1 LLLVKPSATAL
12 QNVTSERG
20 FAHAKR
26 NNNNFSPLKTYQNL
40 FMENLH
46 QLLIERHSIRRYT
59 DRKVSAEDV
68 KTILQAALLAP
79 TSKSARPWQF
89 VVVEDKEKLNTLAG
103 CKPIA
108 AHAIRGAAF
117 AVVVMADPG
126 KSDMFIEDCAIAAQ
140 FMQLQAADLGI
151 GSCWIQVRNRF
162 NADGEPSETL
172 VQQTLGIPE
181 YLKVECIMSFGY
193 PDENRRP
200 VDESK
205 LKWEKVHIEQWSEQ
219 DPTQA

>member
-1 LLLVKPSATAL
+1 
-12 QNVTSERG
+12 
-20 FAHAKR
+20 
-26 NNNNFSPLKTYQNL
+26 
-40 FMENLH
+40 
-46 QLLIERHSIRRYT
+46 LLIERHSIRRYT
-59 DRKVSAEDV
+59 DQKISGDDV
-68 KTILQAALLAP
+68 TTILQAALLSP

-89 VVVEDKEKLNTLAG
+89 VVVEDKEKLDILAG

-117 AVVVMADPG
+117 AVVVIADPG
-126 KSDMFIEDCAIAAQ
+126 KSDMFIEDCAIAAE

-162 NADGEPSETL
+162 NAEGEPAETL

-193 PDENRRP
+193 SNENRRP
-200 VDESK
+200 VDVEK
-205 LKWEKVHIEQWSEQ
+205 LKWEKVHIEQWSDREPKQ
-219 DPTQA
+219 E